1 MRLLKSL
8 LRRRGGRRA
17 AVIGL
22 DGVGL
27 PLVSRLTAAGVMPRL
42 SEFMQAGSV
51 GPMLSTLPTVSSVS
65 WAAFLSGNNPGRHGI
80 YGFTD
85 LDPIEFKQYF
95 NNFSHLKGATL
106 LDHLDRQDRK
116 VALINVPGTYPARP
130 LNGLMVS
137 GFVAINLQRAVYPPR
152 LLPRLEEAGYK
163 IDVDYV
169 RADERKEEF
178 FCDLFDTLEKRGEI
192 LSELART
199 EAWDLFVGVVTE
211 TDRLHHYFW
220 HAWEDEADPYHQ
232 RFLDFYAR
240 LDGVIGQ
247 VLDAVGDVPVIVMA
261 DHGHML
267 IDSEF
272 YPNAW
277 LRDQGLLIF
286 KNSPPQTVAD
296 IDETSVAFVMDPGR
310 LYLNLRGRYPTGSV
324 DPASAESVLKDIG
337 AGLLE
342 VGFEGKPAL
351 SRLYWREEIYH
362 GELAAMA
369 PDMVMHFN
377 PGFDIKA
384 SLRRQEIFGRS
395 ALTGMHTYDDAFFCA
410 TTTGMDLDG
419 LDIIDMAP
427 TLLAALGADG
437 AETMDGRDRGLR

>member
-1 MRLLKSL
+1 M
-8 LRRRGGRRA
+8 
-17 AVIGL
+17 
-22 DGVGL
+22 
-27 PLVSRLTAAGVMPRL
+27 
-42 SEFMQAGSV
+42 
-51 GPMLSTLPTVSSVS
+51 
-65 WAAFLSGNNPGRHGI
+65 
-80 YGFTD
+80 
-85 LDPIEFKQYF
+85 
-95 NNFSHLKGATL
+95 
-106 LDHLDRQDRK
+106 
-116 VALINVPGTYPARP
+116 
-130 LNGLMVS
+130 
-137 GFVAINLQRAVYPPR
+137 
-152 LLPRLEEAGYK
+152 
-163 IDVDYV
+163 
-169 RADERKEEF
+169 
-178 FCDLFDTLEKRGEI
+178 
-192 LSELART
+192 
-199 EAWDLFVGVVTE
+199 
-211 TDRLHHYFW
+211 
-220 HAWEDEADPYHQ
+220 
-232 RFLDFYAR
+232 DFYAR
-240 LDGVIGQ
+240 LDGVIGR

-267 IDSEF
+267 IESEF

-277 LRDQGLLIF
+277 LRDQGLLVF

-324 DPASAESVLKDIG
+324 DPASAESVLKDIA
-337 AGLLE
+337 AGLLD
-342 VGFEGKPAL
+342 VGFEGKPVL

-395 ALTGMHTYDDAFFCA
+395 ALTGMHTYDDSFFCA
-410 TTTGMDLDG
+410 TTADMDLDG